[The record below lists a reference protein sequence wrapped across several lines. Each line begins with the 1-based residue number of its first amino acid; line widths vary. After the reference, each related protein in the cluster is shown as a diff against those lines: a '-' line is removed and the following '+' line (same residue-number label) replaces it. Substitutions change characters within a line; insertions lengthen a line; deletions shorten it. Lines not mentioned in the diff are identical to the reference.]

1 MVQSV
6 VWGIGMCRMAVVHRG
21 SVWYS
26 ELCGEGNV
34 SGGSGCV
41 SCIGVE
47 HGAVSCAGGGNVS
60 SGSVGVVHRR

>member
-34 SGGSGCV
+34 SGGS
-41 SCIGVE
+41 
-47 HGAVSCAGGGNVS
+47 
-60 SGSVGVVHRR
+60 VGVCRA